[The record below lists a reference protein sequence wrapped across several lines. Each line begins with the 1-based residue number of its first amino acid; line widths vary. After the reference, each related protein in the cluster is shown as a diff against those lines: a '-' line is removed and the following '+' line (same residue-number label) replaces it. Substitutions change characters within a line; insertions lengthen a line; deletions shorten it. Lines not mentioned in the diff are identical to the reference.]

1 MKKNIVLVIVVWL
14 ISIVSN
20 ISVSFFYPDTNISVF
35 NLIVSILF
43 LTVIGYSVFNF
54 IRQQNFGI
62 VLYIGI
68 IGAVSGLLVSLFES
82 MNTAQFITLP
92 LYVLVITPL
101 FGLNYLM
108 NLNIALFSLV
118 VLFIFIPIIMLQL
131 YFKKQEYSYPR

>member
-1 MKKNIVLVIVVWL
+1 MKKNIVLVMVAWL

-35 NLIVSILF
+35 NLVVSILF
-43 LTVIGYSVFNF
+43 LIVIGYSVFNF
-54 IRQQNFGI
+54 IRQQNFRI
-62 VLYIGI
+62 VLYIGV

-82 MNTAQFITLP
+82 MNSAQFITLP

-108 NLNIALFSLV
+108 NLNIALFSLAM
-118 VLFIFIPIIMLQL
+118 LFIFIPIILLQL
-131 YFKKQEYSYPR
+131 YFKRKEYSYPR